1 MSLERDKAK
10 AEKLKKDISVLKAK
24 LQALQEKKKEQLKK
38 LEEIEAEIERLSN
51 SPVTYYGYGGYLPAG
66 RGHSYTIDDDDDDY
80 EEERRR
86 RHEEDDEEIR
96 RINEEFYDNLTEEQ
110 AIRLY
115 EEQREREARE
125 EERRRKK
132 LEELNKA
139 SMGW

>member
-51 SPVTYYGYGGYLPAG
+51 SPVTYYGYGGCLPAG
-66 RGHSYTIDDDDDDY
+66 SEHSYTIDDDDDY